1 MFEIGT
7 QLWISQSHGYLEVCS
22 KSPKVRD
29 TDISLYI
36 FDTTSRRPNQPIEG
50 VLYEVKKRNLSKF
63 RHAHHQN

>member
-7 QLWISQSHGYLEVCS
+7 QLWISRSHIYLEVCL

-36 FDTTSRRPNQPIEG
+36 LNAA
-50 VLYEVKKRNLSKF
+50 L
-63 RHAHHQN
+63 